1 MNSKFKGFLSACV
14 ICVPIGCSG
23 SLTDAQYVEK
33 AQGYLDQGQLQAASI
48 ELKNALLQNQK
59 NAQARWLL
67 GKVDLDIGDAA
78 AAEKELR
85 HASELGVA
93 DGAVLPIL
101 AQALLAQGKYEE
113 LQALSLETL
122 TTEDQK
128 AVLLAS
134 QGLGKLAQGEID
146 AAGRKDRAGG
156 IDGSPITVCG
166 CSQSASARNETA
178 KRSGSQ

>member
-1 MNSKFKGFLSACV
+1 MCPSAV
-14 ICVPIGCSG
+14 AAV
-23 SLTDAQYVEK
+23 SLTRNTWKKPK
-33 AQGYLDQGQLQAASI
+33 ATSTRVSYRRQVI

-134 QGLGKLAQGEID
+134 QGLGKLAQGEVD
-146 AAGRKDRAGG
+146 AAEEKIEQAVSMDPRSPYAG
-156 IDGSPITVCG
+156 V
-166 CSQSASARNETA
+166 AKARLLATKQQKIWLAMNWLA
-178 KRSGSQ
+178 WLR